1 MLIRILTLTKNHPR
15 TILEQM
21 ASSKTGTI
29 LWRRAQG
36 ASKLQ
41 PKPSSYTCLFCRQ
54 TRYSVRQFTTSPR
67 LNKDENPRGEGPFRS
82 RLRAALRRT
91 KIEWKP
97 MPVGFGIAFLGAIQ
111 LYRIREREKRRQA
124 EEDENEAQSGRPR
137 KRKRIRPSG
146 PWSVL

>member
-1 MLIRILTLTKNHPR
+1 
-15 TILEQM
+15 M

-29 LWRRAQG
+29 FWQRAYG

-41 PKPSSYTCLFCRQ
+41 PKTSSYTCFFCRHTQ
-54 TRYSVRQFTTSPR
+54 YSVRRLTTSPR
-67 LNKDENPRGEGPFRS
+67 LNKDENPQGGGSFRS
-82 RLRAALRRT
+82 RLRASLRRT

-97 MPVGFGIAFLGAIQ
+97 MPVGLGIAFLGAIQ

-124 EEDENEAQSGRPR
+124 ERDEDEEKSDRPK

-146 PWSVL
+146 PW